1 MLCDCNGVGVVASY
15 HGKNSL
21 QQYCTTRTTLR
32 TRAHH
37 ASDMVC
43 KKKQS
48 TDRIGSD
55 RIGSDRI
62 ESLQLRLNSKRTPL
76 LRFPVREIF
85 KCFLFSDFYGALIVN
100 IGLNSS
106 LTTD

>member
-43 KKKQS
+43 KKNNQ
-48 TDRIGSD
+48 